1 VPELRIEN
9 GGVGVYVDVEG
20 PEDAVPVVFLHGVTG
35 SGRTWDWLPANI
47 VRGRRIVRVDL
58 RGHGR
63 SDHAPGTYDVPHYGG
78 DVVAVLERVA
88 ARPAVLVGHSL
99 GGVVAWWVAQTHPA
113 LVAAALLEDP
123 PLCYNGGAPPP
134 PAFEAAFEALRATVV
149 AGQEAGLSD
158 EEFAERRRRAPA
170 DPRGTFGD
178 VMTEDAVVA
187 MGFAH
192 RRMDI
197 GVVDG
202 AIDGSTLAA
211 VDIEAPVSP
220 PVIVIAADD
229 EVGAAFSTE
238 HEARLARTH
247 PAIQVVRVPGTGH
260 GIHDERRFRDVFAGH
275 LEQFLELH
283 APAE

>member
-9 GGVGVYVDVEG
+9 DGIGVYVDVEG
-20 PEDAVPVVFLHGVTG
+20 PEEAVPVVFLHGVTG
-35 SGRTWDWLPANI
+35 SGRTWDWLPQEI
-47 VRGRRIVRVDL
+47 VRGRRIVRIDL

-63 SDHAPGTYDVPHYGG
+63 SDHAPGTYDLPHYGG

-99 GGVVAWWVAQTHPA
+99 GGVVAWWVAQAHPE

-123 PLCYNGGAPPP
+123 PLYYNDGAPPP
-134 PAFEAAFEALRATVV
+134 QPFEAAFEALRASVV

-158 EEFAERRRRAPA
+158 EEFAARRRLAPA
-170 DPRGTFGD
+170 GPRGTFGD
-178 VMTEDAVVA
+178 VMTDDAVAA
-187 MGFAH
+187 MGFAN

-211 VDIEAPVSP
+211 ADTEAPVSP
-220 PVIVIAADD
+220 PVVVIAADD

-247 PAIQVVRVPGTGH
+247 PAIDVIRVPGTGH

-275 LEQFLELH
+275 LQRFLEVH